1 MCTLMHITY
10 LKIRRKYENQNLVL
24 RHKIIRNGSGSH
36 RRVGRMEILRYLLLN
51 GRSDIGSISENLP
64 QDRSVI
70 SRHLQLM
77 LDSGLLHCEKETRFR
92 YYSINGGNFI
102 NKLEATAFQ
111 LRKCMSVCCPECL
124 EPDVISKE
132 QLNKQDSE

>member
-1 MCTLMHITY
+1 MKTKTSCCDTKSLEMAQDLIEGWDARFFKTLG
-10 LKIRRKYENQNLVL
+10 EPV
-24 RHKIIRNGSGSH
+24 
-36 RRVGRMEILRYLLLN
+36 RMEILRYLLLN